1 MNILKEELNKA
12 LDNKLYYE
20 DGDCI
25 YYEAETQ
32 ETLADFLDSAK
43 KWNERSDCKE
53 FKLGN
58 FNCLSWA
65 HVQVAK
71 GERREELTVVDLG
84 DLRLVFNLDLKQ
96 GL

>member
-43 KWNERSDCKE
+43 KWNER
-53 FKLGN
+53 
-58 FNCLSWA
+58 
-65 HVQVAK
+65 
-71 GERREELTVVDLG
+71 
-84 DLRLVFNLDLKQ
+84 
-96 GL
+96 